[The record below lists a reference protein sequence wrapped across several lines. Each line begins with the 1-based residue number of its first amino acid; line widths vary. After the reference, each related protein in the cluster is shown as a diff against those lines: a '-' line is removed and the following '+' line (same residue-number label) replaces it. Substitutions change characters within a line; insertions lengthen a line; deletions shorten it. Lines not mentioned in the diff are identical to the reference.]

1 MKTSKIKKSIFL
13 LLSIFMMIACT
24 TPSQKTKPAQEST
37 DSVGK
42 KEMVKTDSSK
52 SSLQARLC
60 NTWRDVDNDEDTP
73 LYFNKDSMCY
83 VDEDPGKFYSYTL
96 KGNNLTIQ
104 YSEGGSIDTIRY
116 DISFH
121 QDTLLMKNEFG
132 KIFHSVPME

>member
-1 MKTSKIKKSIFL
+1 
-13 LLSIFMMIACT
+13 MMIACT

-37 DSVGK
+37 DSVG
-42 KEMVKTDSSK
+42 MMTDSSK
-52 SSLQARLC
+52 SSIQARLC

-73 LYFNKDSMCY
+73 LYFKKDSMCY
-83 VDEDPGKFYSYTL
+83 VDEDPEKFYSYTL
-96 KGNNLTIQ
+96 KGTHLIIY

-121 QDTLLMKNEFG
+121 KDTLLMKNEFG